1 MLAAATAAGLVV
13 GWLRGGS
20 LATLG
25 SFNPRIPHVVP
36 LAFASQVV
44 IARAVG
50 AEVPWWVLP
59 LHLGGYALLLAG
71 IVANRGVPG
80 VPLLATGLALNV
92 IAISANGG
100 LMPLAPERLSLNHAD
115 VQVEPGQH
123 VPRTKGVLLPRGATR
138 FWELT
143 DVLALPEGLPNR
155 GMFSVGDVAIALG
168 VGWSVQG
175 LMRRRTPGAHS
186 TTHRRHATVMTP
198 APRYQDSTAGLCA
211 GTGQGENDMAININ
225 MESAQLVIGAAAL
238 DARFRKLLLTNP
250 DRALQEV
257 TDRPGVPSGSRLS
270 DDDRR
275 TLGTIRAASL
285 SEFARGV
292 ERLHAGGG
300 S

>member
-25 SFNPRIPHVVP
+25 SFNPRIPCVVP
-36 LAFASQVV
+36 LAFALQVV

-50 AEVPWWVLP
+50 TEVPWWVLP
-59 LHLGGYALLLAG
+59 LHLGAYALLLAG
-71 IVANRGVPG
+71 MVANRGVPG

-115 VQVEPGQH
+115 VRVEAGQH
-123 VPRTKGVLLPRGATR
+123 VPRTKGVLLPRDATR

-143 DVLALPEGLPNR
+143 DVLALPEGLPMR

-175 LMRRRTPGAHS
+175 LMRRLRPGAHS
-186 TTHRRHATVMTP
+186 ATHGHGRRASVMAL
-198 APRYQDSTAGLCA
+198 APRFQDNTTGLYA
-211 GTGQGENDMAININ
+211 DAGQGETDMALT

-238 DARFRKLLLTNP
+238 DARFRKLLLSNP
-250 DRALQEV
+250 DRALLEV
-257 TDRPGVPSGSRLS
+257 TARPGVPSGSRLS

-292 ERLHAGGG
+292 ERLHAGSG